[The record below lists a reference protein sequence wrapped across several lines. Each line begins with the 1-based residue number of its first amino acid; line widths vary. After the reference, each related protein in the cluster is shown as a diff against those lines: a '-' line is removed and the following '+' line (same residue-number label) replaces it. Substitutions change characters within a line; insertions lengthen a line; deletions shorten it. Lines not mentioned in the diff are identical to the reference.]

1 MGLRQHRTLG
11 TIAIAPW
18 CVRVRRYGEPM
29 TEAKTPVSFT
39 LLAVRY
45 ADASNYK
52 DSYLLVAEGTLTDAD
67 RARLAES
74 VDGEDGDCFF
84 IPMQI
89 GLPHAASQMVGFPH
103 DDDHVWHSLDFD
115 SIEIVAAYTGVDGVR
130 VGPVDAFV
138 DRMVAAAAIGWDDS
152 KGPEDY

>member
-1 MGLRQHRTLG
+1 
-11 TIAIAPW
+11 
-18 CVRVRRYGEPM
+18 M
-29 TEAKTPVSFT
+29 TEAITPTPLT
-39 LLAVRY
+39 LLVVRY

-52 DSYLLVAEGTLTDAD
+52 DTYLLVAEGTLTDID

-89 GLPHAASQMVGFPH
+89 GLPHAAAQMVGFPN

-115 SIEIVAAYTGVDGVR
+115 AIETVAAYTGVDGVR
-130 VGPVDAFV
+130 VGPVGEFV
-138 DRMVAAAAIGWDDS
+138 DRMVAAAATGWDDTVD
-152 KGPEDY
+152 PEDY